1 MRMMLRILMP
11 VEGGNAAF
19 KSGSLQV
26 TIQGLIEKLKPEAAY
41 FFPDEGKR
49 SALFVF
55 DMKDSAQIPP
65 LVEPLFAGMNAQV
78 RLTPVM
84 NAEDLQKGLSEAAK
98 LR

>member
-1 MRMMLRILMP
+1 MRMMLRLLMP
-11 VEGGNAAF
+11 VEGGNSAF
-19 KSGSLQV
+19 KSGALQ
-26 TIQGLIEKLKPEAAY
+26 TTMQGLIEKLKPEAAY

-55 DMKDSAQIPP
+55 DMKDASQIPP
-65 LVEPLFAGMNAQV
+65 LVEPLFLGMNAQV

-84 NAEDLQKGLSEAAK
+84 NAEDLQKGLGEAAK